1 MMLDKIFVVL
11 CYVIRERLIDP
22 YQQEGLGNTYLVDVL
37 YTVCACIHM
46 LNALTSC
53 TKRHYMGHKIQQEQ
67 IWVNIKTSINDASLV
82 RLYTKN

>member
-37 YTVCACIHM
+37 
-46 LNALTSC
+46 
-53 TKRHYMGHKIQQEQ
+53 
-67 IWVNIKTSINDASLV
+67 
-82 RLYTKN
+82 